1 MNKKCIGCGL
11 IIQYEDPKKEGYSPK
26 EDSIYCQR
34 CFRLMNYG
42 TFNKVNNKD
51 KYFLDIFKKVNE
63 TNDLILFLVDIF
75 NISNA
80 IDIINTYVDSKVILV
95 LTKRDILPK
104 SVKEE
109 KIKDY
114 IKKLNKNK
122 NVIDISFISSNT
134 NFGLDDLYDLINKY
148 KKSNKVYVVG
158 NTNAGKSTF
167 INKIIKNYSKE
178 DTYITT
184 SIYPSTTLDVNEIK
198 INDDLYLVDT
208 PGLIDKDNINNF
220 VSKSTLKRITPKKE
234 IKPYT
239 FQLNENATLYAEN
252 LFRLEYVKGEKN
264 SFTIYISNDII
275 VDRINTVSNLRGKDL
290 IKHELKVKKGED
302 IVINGLCFIK
312 ITKDAIIDLYTIKGV
327 SVIIR
332 NSLI

>member
-11 IIQYEDPKKEGYSPK
+11 PIQYDNPKKEGYSPK
-26 EDSIYCQR
+26 QNSIYCQR
-34 CFRLMNYG
+34 CFKLMNYG
-42 TFNKVNNKD
+42 TFNKVKNKD
-51 KYFLDIFKKVNE
+51 KYFLDIFKNIKE
-63 TNDLILFLVDIF
+63 SNDLILFLVDIF

-80 IDIINTYVDSKVILV
+80 IDIINEYINNKVILV

-109 KIKDY
+109 KIENY
-114 IKKLNKNK
+114 IKNINKNN
-122 NVIDISFISSNT
+122 NVINTMIISSNT
-134 NFGLDDLYDLINKY
+134 NFNLDKLYDLIMKY
-148 KKSNKVYVVG
+148 KNSNKVYVVG

-167 INKIIKNYSKE
+167 INKIIKNYSDKNI
-178 DTYITT
+178 YLTT
-184 SIYPSTTLDVNEIK
+184 SIYPSTTLDLNEIK
-198 INDDLYLVDT
+198 LNNDLFLIDT

-220 VSKSTLKRITPKKE
+220 VSKNTLRRITPKKE

-239 FQLNENATLYAEN
+239 FQLNEGATLYSEN
-252 LFRLEYVKGEKN
+252 LFRLEYVKGNKN

-275 VDRINTVSNLRGKDL
+275 VDRINTMSNLRGKEL
-290 IKHELKVKKGED
+290 IKHELSVKKGED

-312 ITKDAIIDLYTIKGV
+312 ITNDAIINLYTIKGV
-327 SVIIR
+327 KVSIR

>member
-51 KYFLDIFKKVNE
+51 RYFLDIFKKVNE

-80 IDIINTYVDSKVILV
+80 IDIINTYVDGKVILV

-109 KIKDY
+109 KIKEY

-122 NVIDISFISSNT
+122 NVVDISFISSNT

-178 DTYITT
+178 NTYITT

-290 IKHELKVKKGED
+290 IKHELRVKKGED

>member
-51 KYFLDIFKKVNE
+51 KYFLDILKKVNE

-109 KIKDY
+109 KIKEY

-122 NVIDISFISSNT
+122 NVVDISFISSNT

-178 DTYITT
+178 NTYITT

-290 IKHELKVKKGED
+290 IKHELRVKKGED